1 MSFSSIREMLQT
13 SQNTQQPLYEVIL
26 ESDLS
31 ESGLTRAESEA
42 EMHRLWTVMRATSDG
57 YCGTDRSMSG
67 FVGGDAAKVEQAAA
81 KGGLYAS
88 GYFASVMAE
97 ALKTAE
103 CNACMKRIVAAP
115 TAGSCGVLPAVLLPL
130 WRTGAATE
138 EAVCRA
144 LYVAA
149 GFGQVVA
156 SRATLAGAE
165 GGCQAEVGAAS
176 AMAAAALV
184 DLKGGTAEQC
194 AEAFAMALTN
204 LEGLVCDPVA
214 GLVEIPCVKRNVIGA
229 MNAVSA
235 ADMALA
241 GVVGH
246 IPADEVID
254 AMAEVGN
261 AMSKDLRET
270 GIGGLAGTP
279 TGCKIAEIV
288 TMSADTEEED

>member
-1 MSFSSIREMLQT
+1 
-13 SQNTQQPLYEVIL
+13 
-26 ESDLS
+26 
-31 ESGLTRAESEA
+31 
-42 EMHRLWTVMRATSDG
+42 MH
-57 YCGTDRSMSG
+57 
-67 FVGGDAAKVEQAAA
+67 
-81 KGGLYAS
+81 
-88 GYFASVMAE
+88 
-97 ALKTAE
+97 
-103 CNACMKRIVAAP
+103 
-115 TAGSCGVLPAVLLPL
+115 
-130 WRTGAATE
+130 
-138 EAVCRA
+138 RA
-144 LYVAA
+144 LYIAA

-156 SRATLAGAE
+156 ARATLAGAE

-176 AMAAAALV
+176 GMAAAALV
-184 DLKGGTAEQC
+184 DIKGGTAEQC

-214 GLVEIPCVKRNVIGA
+214 GLVEIPCIKRNVIGA

-279 TGCKIAEIV
+279 TGRAICEIV
-288 TMSADTEEED
+288 TMDNGEEED